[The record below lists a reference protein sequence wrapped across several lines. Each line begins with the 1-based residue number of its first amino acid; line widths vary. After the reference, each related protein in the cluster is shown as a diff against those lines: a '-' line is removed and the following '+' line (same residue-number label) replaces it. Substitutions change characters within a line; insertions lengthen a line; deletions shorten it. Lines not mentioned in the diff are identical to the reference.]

1 MKTSLPWC
9 TEQLELCQKSLTGYL
24 ETKRGLFPRF
34 YFVSDGLLLEILSQ
48 GSDPQAIQQ
57 HLSQVFDSIN
67 TTTFDKGKKNMMINM
82 MSADPETV
90 PFSNAVEAA
99 GNIEDYLTKL
109 VKEMQATLRDI
120 VRDGSSD
127 SDSMKMDDF
136 IEKYCAQVCLLGL
149 QLNWTAKVTDA
160 LAKAKSDKGIM
171 NSTSKTINGV
181 LADLISGTARDMTK
195 LRRTNV
201 ETLITIQV
209 HQKDIMDT
217 LVRLKIKDSTDF
229 EWQKQARFYYRTDVD
244 LAIMSVT
251 DVESM
256 LIKNPNSLI
265 RARINDALK
274 GSNQEINAGGT
285 GVVSGP
291 AAG

>member
-1 MKTSLPWC
+1 
-9 TEQLELCQKSLTGYL
+9 
-24 ETKRGLFPRF
+24 
-34 YFVSDGLLLEILSQ
+34 
-48 GSDPQAIQQ
+48 
-57 HLSQVFDSIN
+57 
-67 TTTFDKGKKNMMINM
+67 
-82 MSADPETV
+82 
-90 PFSNAVEAA
+90 
-99 GNIEDYLTKL
+99 
-109 VKEMQATLRDI
+109 LRDI

-136 IEKYCAQVCLLGL
+136 LEKYCAQVCLLGL

-181 LADLISGTARDMTK
+181 LADLISGTAKDMTK
-195 LRRTNV
+195 LRRTNI

-244 LAIMSVT
+244 LAIISVT
-251 DVESM
+251 DVDFEYCYEYLGCKERLCITPLTDRCYIHFLKHAECFLEDFQLDLLALEKQRPLKILEEAWENLLLCSIA
-256 LIKNPNSLI
+256 LIKWI
-265 RARINDALK
+265 FAL
-274 GSNQEINAGGT
+274 
-285 GVVSGP
+285 
-291 AAG
+291 